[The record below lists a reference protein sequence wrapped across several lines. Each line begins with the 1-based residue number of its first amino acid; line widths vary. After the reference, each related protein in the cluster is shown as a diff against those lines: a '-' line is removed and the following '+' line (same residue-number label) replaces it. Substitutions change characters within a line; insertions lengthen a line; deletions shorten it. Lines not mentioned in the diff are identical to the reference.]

1 MPTRRALSWTAV
13 ALLVVALA
21 GAWSCSKSSNPTA
34 PGGGGGAKELSSG
47 DLGTGASYQH
57 RFFVAGSFPY
67 HCTHHPTV
75 MTGTVTVSASAADT
89 VVAIDINA
97 VAPFPA
103 ASVKPG
109 GRVVWTNNTVMLHTV
124 TSD

>member
-1 MPTRRALSWTAV
+1 MPTRRVLSWSAA
-13 ALLVVALA
+13 ALLVLALA
-21 GAWSCSKSSNPTA
+21 GAGACSKSSSPTSPA
-34 PGGGGGAKELSSG
+34 GGGAKELSSG
-47 DLGTGASYQH
+47 DIASGAMYQH

-67 HCTHHPTV
+67 HCNHHPSV
-75 MTGTVTVSASAADT
+75 MVGTVTVASSAADT

-109 GRVVWTNNTVMLHTV
+109 GRVTWTNNTVMLHTV